1 MAHPLN
7 PLFNNWHRVHDASE
21 EPVLRL
27 RIRPDVDDDGQPPI
41 PDRPKGSKRLH
52 TNATVATT
60 RRLIEETTLSYKQ
73 IAQRTG
79 ATHGTVGRWARE
91 FGWKR
96 HPFAAR
102 ATDTVPT
109 ARAGR
114 RLKLRML
121 GVKLQE
127 VAERCVNELWASP
140 TVDYERLIKAM
151 EAFKVARLMA
161 MGSRRPRRHPEPRAR
176 TGQDWLDRDAAIAKG
191 AEGPA
196 LGRRQY
202 RAHPEEAM
210 ALLED
215 AHTPP
220 EDHPALRPRIARG
233 PRRRK

>member
-1 MAHPLN
+1 MAHPFN
-7 PLFNNWHRVHDASE
+7 PLFNPGFRIHDASE

-41 PDRPKGSKRLH
+41 PDRPRGSKRLH

-60 RRLIEETTLSYKQ
+60 RRLIEETTLTYKQ
-73 IAQRTG
+73 IAAKTG
-79 ATHGTVGRWARE
+79 ASHGTVGRWARE

-96 HPFAAR
+96 HIFAPR

-127 VAERCVNELWASP
+127 VAERCVNELWSSP

-151 EAFKVARLMA
+151 EAFKIARLMA
-161 MGSRRPRRHPEPRAR
+161 MGSRRPRRHPDPKPRS
-176 TGQDWLDRDAAIAKG
+176 GQDWRDRDAAIIK
-191 AEGPA
+191 A
-196 LGRRQY
+196 LKDLRWGGVNIE
-202 RAHPEEAM
+202 HIPEEAM
-210 ALLED
+210 ALLEE

-220 EDHPALRPRIARG
+220 EDHPALRPRG
-233 PRRRK
+233 RRRRA